1 MYLRKLAV
9 ARANGE
15 ASVSSLTDEGIE
27 LVAEWKETRL
37 KDGQKFVGLAAGSRY
52 AFILFNKDL

>member
-15 ASVSSLTDEGIE
+15 ASVSSFTDERIE

-37 KDGQKFVGLAAGSRY
+37 KDGQEFVGLAAGSRY
-52 AFILFNKDL
+52 AFTLLDKHL